1 MCAQRGSRIRAPLGR
16 LGHRPA
22 PNSAGPVPRLA
33 FAPHVSEPAPITY
46 KDAGVDIA
54 AQDAALGAAKDA
66 VRATFTPGVAFT
78 LKGGFPPKPLDNES
92 LTLADAKL
100 LNETIVQSTA

>member
-1 MCAQRGSRIRAPLGR
+1 MPCALPW
-16 LGHRPA
+16 
-22 PNSAGPVPRLA
+22 
-33 FAPHVSEPAPITY
+33 
-46 KDAGVDIA
+46 IA
-54 AQDAALGAAKDA
+54 QL
-66 VRATFTPGVAFT
+66 RSHIATFTPGVAFT